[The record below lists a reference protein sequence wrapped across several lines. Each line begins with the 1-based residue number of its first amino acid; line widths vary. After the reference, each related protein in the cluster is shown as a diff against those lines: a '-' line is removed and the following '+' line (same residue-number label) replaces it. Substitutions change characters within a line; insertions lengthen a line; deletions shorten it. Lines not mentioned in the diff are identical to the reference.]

1 MMRKIIDTFKLFK
14 SIRNKKTLTK
24 IFNKSIVN
32 LKIIDKIRS
41 LLKCNG
47 ET

>member
-1 MMRKIIDTFKLFK
+1 MMRKIIETFKLFK
-14 SIRNKKTLTK
+14 SIKNKKTLKK
-24 IFNKSIVN
+24 IFNKSIAN
-32 LKIIDKIRS
+32 QKIIDKIRS